1 MGLYSSGGGTQTST
15 TKVEYTPEEQAA
27 RNQIFSEAGGVYQQ
41 AKAAQAGGGY
51 TGPKPV
57 GPSANT
63 QASWDWAL
71 GAAPKIQQQANE
83 ASDANRWTMTD
94 AMYADRNPYLQSAI
108 TAAQRPMLDQFLGAG
123 GPLSQ
128 IRNSSVANGTY
139 GGSRQ
144 GIAEGLAMQGLQNK
158 LADVSSTMAMDNYKT
173 ALMQRNDAVKM
184 APALSM
190 MQLMPSQIQGD
201 VGQQLEGYQQAA
213 ENYGAN
219 ARDWQQ
225 NGMWEPLGNLAN
237 IIYGGSNGTQTTSSS
252 LPKQNNTGQVLGSL
266 GSMALMSMMFG

>member
-27 RNQIFSEAGGVYQQ
+27 RNQIFSEAGNIYQQ
-41 AKAAQAGGGY
+41 AKAAGGAY

-63 QASWDWAL
+63 QAGWDWAL
-71 GAAPKIQQQANE
+71 GAAPKIQQMADTAN
-83 ASDANRWTMTD
+83 AQNQFTMSDAL
-94 AMYADRNPYLQSAI
+94 YAESNPYLRSAI
-108 TAAQRPMLDQFLGAG
+108 GAAQRPIVDQFLGAG
-123 GPLSQ
+123 GPMSA
-128 IRNSSVANGTY
+128 IRSNSVANGTY

-158 LADVSSTMAMDNYKT
+158 LGDISSTMANDNYKT
-173 ALMQRNDAVKM
+173 AMMQRNDAIKM
-184 APALSM
+184 SPQLAM
-190 MQLMPSQIQGD
+190 MQLLPSQIQSDIGS
-201 VGQQLEGYQQAA
+201 QFEGYLQNQ

-219 ARDWQQ
+219 AREYAQ
-225 NGMWEPLGNLAN
+225 NGMWTPLNNLAN
-237 IIYGGSNGTQTTSSS
+237 VIYGGSNGTQSTTSS